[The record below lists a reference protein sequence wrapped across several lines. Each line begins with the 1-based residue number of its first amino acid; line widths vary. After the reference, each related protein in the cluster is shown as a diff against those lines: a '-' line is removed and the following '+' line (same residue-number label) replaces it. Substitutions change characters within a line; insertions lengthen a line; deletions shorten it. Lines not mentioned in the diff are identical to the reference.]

1 VGECHG
7 ARPFNKSSPTQQ
19 KVALLERA
27 VLRFAARFEIQ
38 SFENQGLWTAITQKK
53 KKRQR
58 NKRLNLLGEQ
68 DEGVPQ
74 FFSPQRV
81 LAAKAFQENKEVA
94 EEEDKRQKTLQK
106 EEAAHKRQEMEAE
119 KQERAI
125 QRQLRQIANKEE
137 KEAERHEKRS
147 KGRRNAAKMSKTSK

>member
-1 VGECHG
+1 MT
-7 ARPFNKSSPTQQ
+7 ARGVRHLVKMSPTQQ

-27 VLRFAARFEIQ
+27 ILRLAARFKIQ
-38 SFENQGLWTAITQKK
+38 SFENQGLRTAITQEKRR
-53 KKRQR
+53 RQR

-68 DEGVPQ
+68 DEEIPQ

-81 LAAKAFQENKEVA
+81 LAAKAFQENKEEV
-94 EEEDKRQKTLQK
+94 EEEDKRQKALQK

-125 QRQLRQIANKEE
+125 
-137 KEAERHEKRS
+137 
-147 KGRRNAAKMSKTSK
+147 